1 MKRKVLVP
9 VFAVIGIL
17 AAAGVVWSMRL
28 NRADPNLLQVSGNIE
43 LTESD
48 LSFKVPGRLVA
59 LTVREGDFVRKG
71 DVIARLDQD
80 QTLEQKRRDEAQ
92 VSNAR
97 SQFDQART
105 SVELERATLGDDIA
119 ARRADLAQARAHLE
133 ELLNGSRPQEIQQ
146 AEAAVA
152 DATTQAQLAKDDWDR
167 AQMLYKTD
175 DISRAQYEQYRT
187 RFNSTNALLRQAEK
201 RYALVKEGP
210 RQEDIQQGR
219 AQVAHAEAAL
229 KMSQAN
235 ELELKRREQDIDARR
250 AQMDQARAQVGITDV
265 QLSDLTLHAPMDG
278 VVLVKAAELGEVL
291 AAGSTVITLGDI
303 DRPWVRAY
311 VNERDIGRLRLG
323 EPATVRTDS
332 YRDKT
337 FSGRVSFIASE
348 AEFTPRQIQTPE
360 ERVKLV
366 YRIKVDTENP
376 GRLLKSNM
384 PVDASIA
391 LNR

>member
-167 AQMLYKTD
+167 AQALYKTD

-235 ELELKRREQDIDARR
+235 ELEVKRREQDIDARR

>member
-167 AQMLYKTD
+167 AQALYKTD

>member
-1 MKRKVLVP
+1 MKRKILIPVLL
-9 VFAVIGIL
+9 VIGIL

-28 NRADPNLLQVSGNIE
+28 NRTDPNMLEVSGNIE

-48 LSFKVPGRLVA
+48 LSFKVPGRLIA
-59 LTVREGDFVRKG
+59 LNVREGDFVHKG
-71 DVIARLDQD
+71 DVIARLDRD

-92 VSNAR
+92 VSNAQ
-97 SQFDQART
+97 SQLDQART
-105 SVELERATLGDDIA
+105 SVELERATLRDDIA
-119 ARRADLAQARAHLE
+119 ARRADLAQAQAHLE

-167 AQMLYKTD
+167 AQTLYKTD

-187 RFNSTNALLRQAEK
+187 RFNSANALLRQAEK
-201 RYALVKEGP
+201 RYSLVKEGP

-219 AQVAHAEAAL
+219 AEMAHAEAAL
-229 KMSQAN
+229 KMSEAN

-250 AQMDQARAQVGITDV
+250 AQMEQARAQVGITDV
-265 QLSDLTLHAPMDG
+265 QLSDLTLDAPMDG

-332 YRDKT
+332 YRDKS
-337 FSGRVSFIASE
+337 FNGRVSFIASE